1 MKDQERG
8 RLRNDLT
15 SGVKHQKSKLLLDD
29 KSTTMINKAATQLKR
44 QPTINEPKSPNF
56 SFKPRQNS
64 VSLFLFT
71 LHQF

>member
-29 KSTTMINKAATQLKR
+29 KSTTMINKAATQLKDNLR
-44 QPTINEPKSPNF
+44 LMS
-56 SFKPRQNS
+56 QN
-64 VSLFLFT
+64 LQTFHLNQDKT
-71 LHQF
+71 R